1 MMLASKHSQ
10 FQMLFHRSLKSII
23 AESYGPVGQAK
34 LIGYTTAGYSIG
46 AIAGPTIGGVLASP
60 CDALLTGSVLCA
72 QGAWLQ
78 DRCGAAQHHCSLYY
92 NQVKTDD
99 HAGWGYWFLDA
110 ALQ

>member
-1 MMLASKHSQ
+1 MMLASKKSQ
-10 FQMLFHRSLKSII
+10 IQMLFHRSLKSIV

-60 CDALLTGSVLCA
+60 CDALLSGSVLCT

-78 DRCGAAQHHCSLYY
+78 DRCGAAQH
-92 NQVKTDD
+92 D
-99 HAGWGYWFLDA
+99 F
-110 ALQ
+110 ALC